1 MRDSDR
7 RLDVQDCGARRGRVH
22 AALGSQAR
30 AGQAAIETALLLPAI
45 VLCLV
50 GLLLAHRIIDARLQV
65 ETLAR
70 ETARVMGEAGSVDE
84 ALARGDRRFQQVVA
98 GLTLAPERLTVT
110 PEVEPGLPRGSLV
123 VVTVTYRL
131 SPGGLLPANPEL
143 TVSATARQPVQRFG
157 SRPPGG

>member
-1 MRDSDR
+1 MPNLHPPPEPRRPVR
-7 RLDVQDCGARRGRVH
+7 RLPAWRRARG
-22 AALGSQAR
+22 R
-30 AGQAAIETALLLPAI
+30 AGQASVETALLLPAVI
-45 VLCLV
+45 LCLV
-50 GLLLAHRIIDARLQV
+50 GFLVAHQLIDARLQV

-84 ALARGDRRFQQVVA
+84 ALARGDRRFRQVAA

-123 VVTVTYRL
+123 VVTVTYQVAL
-131 SPGGLLPANPEL
+131 GGLLPANPAL

-157 SRPPGG
+157 SRPASS